1 MAITD
6 LMINEQIRDK
16 EIRLIDENG
25 EQLGIMSS
33 RDAQKIADERK
44 LDLVKI
50 APTAKPPV
58 CRIMDYGKYKFD
70 QAKKEKE
77 ARKKQKTVDVKELRL
92 SPSIDTHDVQVK
104 VKKANE
110 FLKNGDKVKV
120 SIRFRGREIGHS
132 KAGMLI
138 LENFAKERNIKY
150 VRDKM
155 HNIVLFKEATEG
167 YEDHETVMLE
177 GHMDMVCEKNNDS
190 DHDFSK
196 DPIEL
201 IEEDGFLH
209 ANKTTLGAD
218 DGVGVC
224 YMLALLDDES
234 LKHPALECVFT
245 VQEEVGL
252 NGAMG
257 LDKSILKAKKMIGL
271 DRGKEKIITVSC
283 SGGRRAVVEKELS
296 YLKNESPCYQ
306 LYVGGLQGGHSG
318 GVIHLERGNANV
330 IMTRVY
336 YHLSLNNIEFLLG
349 SFKGGLKDNAIP
361 RECVSVFAS
370 NDDFKKIKE
379 VVLKVE
385 NDLKEEL
392 KESDKHIFVRLEK
405 VDSLNE
411 VISVKESQDIISMM
425 YLMPN
430 GFMHKSLKMDL
441 TNISLNMG
449 VVEMNEKFNI
459 YFSIRSPMES
469 AKDEL
474 SNKLSLIAS
483 MFKAKYILDNN
494 YPGWN
499 YDEGSQLR
507 KQYVDFVKETE
518 GITLKEEGTH
528 SGLETGIFKGALQD
542 LDIIT
547 LGPDMFDIHTPD
559 ERLNMNSFYKC
570 YQRLIH
576 FLERL

>member
-1 MAITD
+1 MPYFSCIQKLLD
-6 LMINEQIRDK
+6 
-16 EIRLIDENG
+16 
-25 EQLGIMSS
+25 
-33 RDAQKIADERK
+33 KIALIARENLKGVRVIRAFSNQNHEVKRFNLETKNQKDE
-44 LDLVKI
+44 
-50 APTAKPPV
+50 
-58 CRIMDYGKYKFD
+58 
-70 QAKKEKE
+70 
-77 ARKKQKTVDVKELRL
+77 
-92 SPSIDTHDVQVK
+92 QVK
-104 VKKANE
+104 VGKIQALLNP
-110 FLKNGDKVKV
+110 FTY
-120 SIRFRGREIGHS
+120 
-132 KAGMLI
+132 LI
-138 LENFAKERNIKY
+138 VNFAIIIIIYASGCQVNVGSLSQGEVIALINYMNSILQALIVFANVLSIYNKATASYQRVFEVLETTPQVENQGSYSTLIP
-150 VRDKM
+150 DEKM
-155 HNIVLFKEATEG
+155 IEFKDVNFGYLQKDVLHNLSFTINKG
-167 YEDHETVMLE
+167 ETVGIIGGTGAGKSTLVSLIGRNYDVRSGQIKIAGKNIQDYKLE
-177 GHMDMVCEKNNDS
+177 TLRQHISYVLQNTSLISGTIKENICMSKPYQEETMNKALEVSQAKEFVSCLPQGIESAVVQGGKN
-190 DHDFSK
+190 FSGGQRQRLTIARALYK
-196 DPIEL
+196 Q
-201 IEEDGFLH
+201 
-209 ANKTTLGAD
+209 AD
-218 DGVGVC
+218 ILV
-224 YMLALLDDES
+224 LDDCS
-234 LKHPALECVFT
+234 SALDYAT
-245 VQEEVGL
+245 DAALQ
-252 NGAMG
+252 
-257 LDKSILKAKKMIGL
+257 K
-271 DRGKEKIITVSC
+271 
-283 SGGRRAVVEKELS
+283 
-296 YLKNESPCYQ
+296 Q
-306 LYVGGLQGGHSG
+306 LQ
-318 GVIHLERGNANV
+318 
-330 IMTRVY
+330 
-336 YHLSLNNIEFLLG
+336 
-349 SFKGGLKDNAIP
+349 
-361 RECVSVFAS
+361 
-370 NDDFKKIKE
+370 
-379 VVLKVE
+379 
-385 NDLKEEL
+385 EL

-483 MFKAKYILDNN
+483 MFKAKYVLDNN

-499 YDEGSQLR
+499 YDEGSKLR

>member
-1 MAITD
+1 MVCFNLKFTYNFALLINMML
-6 LMINEQIRDK
+6 LMKKGILGCNIIYLFILICIGIALPIKSQNNYKVKLTGTVYEYDHNNKRLPLEFAAVSIP
-16 EIRLIDENG
+16 EIALGTTSDENG
-25 EQLGIMSS
+25 RYILENVPTGKIRMQIQYLG
-33 RDAQKIADERK
+33 K
-44 LDLVKI
+44 V
-50 APTAKPPV
+50 
-58 CRIMDYGKYKFD
+58 
-70 QAKKEKE
+70 
-77 ARKKQKTVDVKELRL
+77 
-92 SPSIDTHDVQVK
+92 SIDTLINVNKDLVLNFTMR
-104 VKKANE
+104 NE
-110 FLKNGDKVKV
+110 
-120 SIRFRGREIGHS
+120 
-132 KAGMLI
+132 
-138 LENFAKERNIKY
+138 
-150 VRDKM
+150 
-155 HNIVLFKEATEG
+155 
-167 YEDHETVMLE
+167 
-177 GHMDMVCEKNNDS
+177 
-190 DHDFSK
+190 
-196 DPIEL
+196 
-201 IEEDGFLH
+201 
-209 ANKTTLGAD
+209 
-218 DGVGVC
+218 
-224 YMLALLDDES
+224 
-234 LKHPALECVFT
+234 
-245 VQEEVGL
+245 
-252 NGAMG
+252 
-257 LDKSILKAKKMIGL
+257 
-271 DRGKEKIITVSC
+271 
-283 SGGRRAVVEKELS
+283 
-296 YLKNESPCYQ
+296 
-306 LYVGGLQGGHSG
+306 
-318 GVIHLERGNANV
+318 
-330 IMTRVY
+330 
-336 YHLSLNNIEFLLG
+336 
-349 SFKGGLKDNAIP
+349 
-361 RECVSVFAS
+361 
-370 NDDFKKIKE
+370 DFKLKE
-379 VVLKVE
+379 VTVTATNSRSGKSTSSHISRSAMDHMQATSLYDVMSLMPGGISQNQDMSSAQQINIRQVSSSSGPEAVVLKVE

-483 MFKAKYILDNN
+483 MFKAKYVLDNN

-499 YDEGSQLR
+499 YDEGSKLR

>member
-1 MAITD
+1 MVPLAPAAFWIVVARCLYLPDHCRKDWLWAI
-6 LMINEQIRDK
+6 LKEEEAMNENK
-16 EIRLIDENG
+16 VTL
-25 EQLGIMSS
+25 
-33 RDAQKIADERK
+33 DALQQEAVFSHFFAICRIPHNSHEEKNLSDAIWAWAKAKGLAVWQDERNNLLLRRK
-44 LDLVKI
+44 ASPD
-50 APTAKPPV
+50 ARHKPGL
-58 CRIMDYGKYKFD
+58 IM
-70 QAKKEKE
+70 QA
-77 ARKKQKTVDVKELRL
+77 
-92 SPSIDTHDVQVK
+92 
-104 VKKANE
+104 
-110 FLKNGDKVKV
+110 
-120 SIRFRGREIGHS
+120 
-132 KAGMLI
+132 
-138 LENFAKERNIKY
+138 
-150 VRDKM
+150 
-155 HNIVLFKEATEG
+155 
-167 YEDHETVMLE
+167 
-177 GHMDMVCEKNNDS
+177 HMDMVCEKNNDS

-196 DPIEL
+196 DSIEL

-283 SGGRRAVVEKELS
+283 SGGRRAVVEKGLS

-349 SFKGGLKDNAIP
+349 NFKGGLKDNAIP

-483 MFKAKYILDNN
+483 MFKAKYVLDNN

-499 YDEGSQLR
+499 YDEGSKLR
-507 KQYVDFVKETE
+507 KQYVDFVKEIE

>member
-1 MAITD
+1 M
-6 LMINEQIRDK
+6 
-16 EIRLIDENG
+16 
-25 EQLGIMSS
+25 
-33 RDAQKIADERK
+33 
-44 LDLVKI
+44 
-50 APTAKPPV
+50 
-58 CRIMDYGKYKFD
+58 
-70 QAKKEKE
+70 
-77 ARKKQKTVDVKELRL
+77 
-92 SPSIDTHDVQVK
+92 
-104 VKKANE
+104 
-110 FLKNGDKVKV
+110 
-120 SIRFRGREIGHS
+120 
-132 KAGMLI
+132 
-138 LENFAKERNIKY
+138 
-150 VRDKM
+150 
-155 HNIVLFKEATEG
+155 
-167 YEDHETVMLE
+167 
-177 GHMDMVCEKNNDS
+177 
-190 DHDFSK
+190 
-196 DPIEL
+196 
-201 IEEDGFLH
+201 
-209 ANKTTLGAD
+209 
-218 DGVGVC
+218 
-224 YMLALLDDES
+224 
-234 LKHPALECVFT
+234 
-245 VQEEVGL
+245 
-252 NGAMG
+252 
-257 LDKSILKAKKMIGL
+257 
-271 DRGKEKIITVSC
+271 
-283 SGGRRAVVEKELS
+283 
-296 YLKNESPCYQ
+296 
-306 LYVGGLQGGHSG
+306 
-318 GVIHLERGNANV
+318 

-392 KESDKHIFVRLEK
+392 KESDKHIFVHLEK
-405 VDSLNE
+405 VDSLNK
-411 VISVKESQDIISMM
+411 VISVKESQNLISMM

-430 GFMHKSLKMDL
+430 GFMHKSFKMDL
-441 TNISLNMG
+441 TNVSLNMG

-483 MFKAKYILDNN
+483 MFKAKYVLDNN

-499 YDEGSQLR
+499 YDESSKLR